1 MSGGAGNDRIMAAGG
16 GRDRVSCGSG
26 FDRVVAD
33 SNDRV
38 GGACESRQKA
48 LSSTAGEIDT
58 GRGPHGPRPL
68 FRGYD

>member
-38 GGACESRQKA
+38 GGACETVR
-48 LSSTAGEIDT
+48 
-58 GRGPHGPRPL
+58 RR
-68 FRGYD
+68 